1 VTQLFDG
8 VMDFFRADDW
18 PVTVLEP
25 ESVLHTVYRGDHG
38 EWNCFVL
45 VRDEFK
51 QLAFYSVCPI
61 AVPVSHRPAVAEFLM
76 RLNYNL
82 HLGNF
87 ELNFDSGEVRYRTSL
102 NIAECDFSL
111 ELMKPIIYTN
121 VLMMDQ
127 HLPGIMSVSYGQVSP
142 VEALE
147 AVES

>member
-1 VTQLFDG
+1 VPQLIDS
-8 VMDFFRADDW
+8 VIDFFRVDDW
-18 PVTVLEP
+18 PITVLEP
-25 ESVLHTVYRGDHG
+25 GAVLHTVFRGEHG

-45 VRDEFK
+45 VRDEFR

-61 AVPVSHRPAVAEFLM
+61 TVPVSHRPAVAEFLM
-76 RLNYNL
+76 RLNYDL

-102 NIAECDFSL
+102 NIAECDFSP
-111 ELMKPIIYTN
+111 ELLRPIIYTN

-127 HLPGIMSVSYGQVSP
+127 NLPGIMSVSYGQVSP
-142 VEALE
+142 VEALA